1 MWPRTKEEAL
11 STSDLVEA
19 LIEGRNENYV
29 ELRGVEGE
37 ENSKELRK
45 NNTESVPR
53 KPYIIEDYKSS
64 ACALVQFKSFLS
76 KIIVESISWNMDVD
90 MEIKKRKKAIDTRK
104 NIAAEFT
111 NLRIKIILNSSN
123 SYLNLEQW
131 QVMVESTERKVK
143 RLKSEDIF
151 LIF

>member
-11 STSDLVEA
+11 SISDLLEA

-37 ENSKELRK
+37 ENSKELRT

-53 KPYIIEDYKSS
+53 KPYIIEDYKIS

-76 KIIVESISWNMDVD
+76 KIIVESISWNIDVD
-90 MEIKKRKKAIDTRK
+90 MEIKKRKKAIDTHK
-104 NIAAEFT
+104 NTAAEWT
-111 NLRIKIILNSSN
+111 HLRI
-123 SYLNLEQW
+123 
-131 QVMVESTERKVK
+131 
-143 RLKSEDIF
+143 
-151 LIF
+151 